1 MDKSVYSENYEYFAS
16 LRKYDEMTPLERS
29 EAIAKGEEIDRM
41 PVHIMADL
49 MFPEL
54 LGMTVKE
61 SEASARDKADLQV
74 YGYRMLGND
83 SVGMMHGLY
92 SLPIALGG
100 EYVDPDTTTRTLV
113 SPPVKDVHDLSLLD
127 LDNVSMKNDV
137 AARFAFDALR
147 YMREE
152 IGGEINCTMNFTA
165 PFTVASGIVGVEKF
179 LVTLSREPEIAIQIM
194 DFVLEAQFKLAE
206 IFLKDGFSVGTS
218 DPIASNSVISP
229 RQYRQ
234 FAMPYEMKFAEKI
247 SAYTGK
253 PLGIHICGQTTKILN
268 DVADAGFVSFSMD
281 NMVDLRDAKELVGD
295 RMFLLG
301 NVDPVGVMYHGS
313 PEEISSSVKECYAKA
328 WDSPCG
334 FAIHNGCDLPAGVP
348 KENIFAYM
356 ETAKKC
362 AVDAAKKVPERV
374 WEAS

>member
-1 MDKSVYSENYEYFAS
+1 MDKYIYEENYEYFRK
-16 LRKYDEMTPLERS
+16 LRQYDQMTPMERS
-29 EAIAKGEEIDRM
+29 TAISQGREVDRL

-54 LGMTVKE
+54 LGMTVRE
-61 SEASARDKADLQV
+61 SELSARSKADLQI

-100 EYVDPDTTTRTLV
+100 EYVDPDNTTRTLV
-113 SPPVKDVHDLSLLD
+113 SPPVKDIQDLAVLD
-127 LDNVSMKNDV
+127 LDNVNMEKDT
-137 AARFAFDALR
+137 AARNAFDALR

-152 IGGEINCTMNFTA
+152 IGEEVNCTMNFTA
-165 PFTVASGIVGVEKF
+165 PFTVASGIVGVETF
-179 LVTLSREPEIAIQIM
+179 LIMLVREPDIATRIM
-194 DFVLEAQFKLAE
+194 DFALEAQFKLAE
-206 IFLKDGFSVGTS
+206 YFLKDGFNVGTS

-234 FAMPYEMKFAEKI
+234 FAMPYEIAFAKRI

-253 PLGIHICGQTTKILN
+253 PLGIHICGQTRKILK

-281 NMVDLRDAKELVGD
+281 NMVDLAEAKELVGD

-301 NVDPVGVMYHGS
+301 NVDPVGVMYQKT
-313 PEEISSSVKECYAKA
+313 PEEVSEAVKNCYHKA
-328 WDSPCG
+328 WDSPMG

-348 KENIFAYM
+348 KENILAYM
-356 ETAKKC
+356 ETAKIC
-362 AVDAAKKVPERV
+362 ATDMAKAEPEHI
-374 WEAS
+374 WDY